1 MCAMCG
7 RFTRTDEP
15 RHIEMRFGATFITTN
30 WQPTYNAAP
39 SQLLPVILGR
49 NPLENSEHEI
59 VLAKWGFQPAG
70 AKHWHAQIN
79 ARVETAREKPMFRH
93 AFHVSHCLVLAD
105 SYFEWKTVRGK
116 RQPCRFLLRSRE
128 PFAMA
133 GIWEQP
139 QFDDEPATFAILTT
153 KANELAAEVHD
164 RMPVILPKRYEHA
177 WVTQADYGMHLNL
190 PLTYPA
196 DQMECYPVS
205 QKVNNASFNE
215 PEAILPLEPVIA

>member
-15 RHIEMRFGATFITTN
+15 RHIEMRFGATFITTR
-30 WQPTYNAAP
+30 
-39 SQLLPVILGR
+39 LLPVILGR

-105 SYFEWKTVRGK
+105 SYFEWKIG
-116 RQPCRFLLRSRE
+116 
-128 PFAMA
+128 
-133 GIWEQP
+133 
-139 QFDDEPATFAILTT
+139 
-153 KANELAAEVHD
+153 
-164 RMPVILPKRYEHA
+164 
-177 WVTQADYGMHLNL
+177 
-190 PLTYPA
+190 
-196 DQMECYPVS
+196 
-205 QKVNNASFNE
+205 
-215 PEAILPLEPVIA
+215 